1 MADQQLKDAISGL
14 ESGPQATPQGDA
26 AARGEAAAESH
37 PSVEALRSRFEG
49 VVLHHTIMA
58 GDEHVVY
65 VDAKRLREVLTFL
78 KHDGEHQYDL
88 LKDVTAVDY
97 GAGRPL
103 EVIYELWSVRRR
115 RQLRVKVTLP
125 LDALEVDSAEPVWK
139 TANWLEREVYDLFG
153 IHFHGHPDLRRI
165 MMPENY
171 AEGHPLR
178 KDFPLRGR
186 FSRAE
191 QTRRSLTMQPEDSYT
206 PQELAVIEGE
216 PEPVGVT
223 GPGGSA
229 ERSHAEASGDP
240 DPDGTPSRP
249 NDPEH
254 WSLGT
259 SGSAVGGAQ
268 GPQGAG
274 Q

>member
-1 MADQQLKDAISGL
+1 MADKELKDAISGL
-14 ESGPQATPQGDA
+14 ESGPGATPTGDA
-26 AARGEAAAESH
+26 SPRGEAAEQAH
-37 PSVEALRSRFEG
+37 PSVTALRGKFG
-49 VVLHHTIMA
+49 AAVLHHTVA
-58 GDEHVVY
+58 SQDEHVVY
-65 VDAKRLREVLTFL
+65 VAPQQLREVLSFL
-78 KHDGEHQYDL
+78 KHDPEQQYDL

-103 EVIYELWSVRRR
+103 EVLYELWSVPRR

-139 TANWLEREVYDLFG
+139 TANWLEREVWDLFG
-153 IHFHGHPDLRRI
+153 IHFRGHPDLRRI

-191 QTRRSLTMQPEDSYT
+191 QTRRSLSQRPEDHYT
-206 PQELAVIEGE
+206 PQELSVMEGE

-223 GPGGSA
+223 RRMPDP
-229 ERSHAEASGDP
+229 ERSHAEASADFNP
-240 DPDGTPSRP
+240 DAVTPRP
-249 NDPEH
+249 NEAQD

-259 SGSAVGGAQ
+259 SGSAAGGTEGAQ
-268 GPQGAG
+268 P
-274 Q
+274 

>member
-1 MADQQLKDAISGL
+1 MADKDLKDAISGL

-26 AARGEAAAESH
+26 ARRGAAATASH
-37 PSVEALRSRFEG
+37 PTVDALRAKFG
-49 VVLHHTIMA
+49 AAVLHHTVVA

-65 VDAKRLREVLTFL
+65 VEPKRVREVFEFL
-78 KHDGEHQYDL
+78 KHDARQQYDL
-88 LKDVTAVDY
+88 LKDVTAVDF

-103 EVIYELWSVRRR
+103 EVIYELWSVPQ
-115 RQLRVKVTLP
+115 RQGIRLKVSLP
-125 LDALEVDSAEPVWK
+125 LDGLEVDSAEPVWK

-191 QTRRSLTMQPEDSYT
+191 QTRRALSARPEEHYT
-206 PQELAVIEGE
+206 PQELAVMEEE
-216 PEPVGVT
+216 PEPVGASQQ
-223 GPGGSA
+223 GADA
-229 ERSHAEASGDP
+229 ERSHAEASADLHP
-240 DPDGTPSRP
+240 EGTPPRP
-249 NDPEH
+249 NDPQD

-259 SGSAVGGAQ
+259 SGSAVGGTQ

-274 Q
+274 R